1 MQTGEVHSLAVD
13 FEPDTPQ
20 FKASYRL
27 NPQRAMVAT
36 GTDVRTGRQ
45 AAFGL
50 AGHGFADDMVTMS
63 LQAATQWDSLAHCF
77 HDYHMYNGR
86 PCELVGAKGAAAN
99 DIAVLRDRVFTRG
112 VLADVAGHLGVDA
125 LAPDHHITVAELEAT
140 LAAQGVDVGRGD
152 ALIVRTGHLGRIQRE
167 GAWDRFVEADEP
179 GLGWD
184 ALPWLHDRQV
194 AAVACDNWAFE
205 VYPSRYELD
214 LPFHAVGIVYMG
226 LLIGE
231 IFALDALAEACRADG
246 ALGLLLHRAAAAVH
260 RCRRLADQPARD
272 PLARRPPSRPY
283 SAIQPIEA
291 RREADAEPRRLL
303 ASPSV
308 RTATAATTTRSKK
321 SSSHSTLGLAP
332 RCPGAPS
339 GGLLPD
345 RDVLAALAGERLAPP
360 PAPAVAQA
368 HPGELRHQVELGGPH
383 VAERDRQALDA
394 AVDDLEVVR
403 DQALVG
409 DVVLVEAPV
418 ALADVEGA
426 DGLARAAAAAARAR
440 RPRSRSSRPARG
452 APRRCG
458 SRRPAP
464 PAWSGS

>member
-1 MQTGEVHSLAVD
+1 MTAEELIRRVSNWGRFGPDDQLGTVNHIDAAKRVAAAALVQTGEVHSLAVD

-27 NPQRAMVAT
+27 NPQRSMVAT
-36 GTDVRTGRQ
+36 GSDVRTGRQ

-140 LAAQGVDVGRGD
+140 LAAQGVDAGRGD

-214 LPFHAVGIVYMG
+214 LPFHAIGIVYMG

-246 ALGLLLHRAAAAVH
+246 RWDFCFTAPPLPFTGAVGS
-260 RCRRLADQPARD
+260 PIN
-272 PLARRPPSRPY
+272 PLAIR
-283 SAIQPIEA
+283 
-291 RREADAEPRRLL
+291 
-303 ASPSV
+303 
-308 RTATAATTTRSKK
+308 
-321 SSSHSTLGLAP
+321 
-332 RCPGAPS
+332 
-339 GGLLPD
+339 
-345 RDVLAALAGERLAPP
+345 
-360 PAPAVAQA
+360 
-368 HPGELRHQVELGGPH
+368 
-383 VAERDRQALDA
+383 
-394 AVDDLEVVR
+394 
-403 DQALVG
+403 
-409 DVVLVEAPV
+409 
-418 ALADVEGA
+418 
-426 DGLARAAAAAARAR
+426 
-440 RPRSRSSRPARG
+440 
-452 APRRCG
+452 
-458 SRRPAP
+458 
-464 PAWSGS
+464 

>member
-1 MQTGEVHSLAVD
+1 MNTEDLIRRVSNWGRFGPDDQLGTVNHIDAAKRVAAAALVQTGEVHSLAVD
-13 FEPDTPQ
+13 FEADTPQ

-125 LAPDHHITVAELEAT
+125 LASDHHVTVAELEGT

-152 ALIVRTGHLGRIQRE
+152 ALIVRTGHLGRIQRD

-205 VYPSRYELD
+205 VIPSRHELD

-231 IFALDALAEACRADG
+231 IFALDALAESCRADG
-246 ALGLLLHRAAAAVH
+246 RWDFCFTAPPLPFTGAVGS
-260 RCRRLADQPARD
+260 PIN
-272 PLARRPPSRPY
+272 PLAIR
-283 SAIQPIEA
+283 
-291 RREADAEPRRLL
+291 
-303 ASPSV
+303 
-308 RTATAATTTRSKK
+308 
-321 SSSHSTLGLAP
+321 
-332 RCPGAPS
+332 
-339 GGLLPD
+339 
-345 RDVLAALAGERLAPP
+345 
-360 PAPAVAQA
+360 
-368 HPGELRHQVELGGPH
+368 
-383 VAERDRQALDA
+383 
-394 AVDDLEVVR
+394 
-403 DQALVG
+403 
-409 DVVLVEAPV
+409 
-418 ALADVEGA
+418 
-426 DGLARAAAAAARAR
+426 
-440 RPRSRSSRPARG
+440 
-452 APRRCG
+452 
-458 SRRPAP
+458 
-464 PAWSGS
+464 